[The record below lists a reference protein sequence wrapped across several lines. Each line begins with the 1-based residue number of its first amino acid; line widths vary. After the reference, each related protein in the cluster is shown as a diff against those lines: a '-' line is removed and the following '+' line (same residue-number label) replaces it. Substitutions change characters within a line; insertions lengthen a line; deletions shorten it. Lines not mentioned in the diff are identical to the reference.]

1 MKVRQTSVEAP
12 RLDFL
17 IEVLTILATSF
28 LFNIIPF
35 AGPSNLLIASNAAV
49 LASVD
54 PWIVGLFVAIGSATA
69 KFIHYLVM
77 FFVGKHVSKERRKRL
92 DENSEEIKRWAMP
105 ALFIVA
111 ATPLPDEPV
120 VIPLG
125 LLKYNPGKLFI
136 AYFAGKLLIGVV
148 GAYLGIY
155 ALQMFGSMLTRDIF
169 IILSIIA
176 TVIITIV
183 FLKVDLKK
191 LAERILKR
199 KIDFV
204 PNKGEDTRE

>member
-1 MKVRQTSVEAP
+1 M
-12 RLDFL
+12 
-17 IEVLTILATSF
+17 TILATSF

-49 LASVD
+49 LASVE
-54 PWIVGLFVAIGSATA
+54 PYIVGIMVAIGSATA

-77 FFVGKHVSKERRKRL
+77 FFLGKHVSKERRKRL
-92 DENSEEIKRWAMP
+92 DENSEEIKKWAMP

-125 LLKYNPGKLFI
+125 LLKYNPGKLFL

-155 ALQMFGSMLTRDIF
+155 AHTNVRISDQQRSLYHTINSRDNNHNDSLLESRHQKTRRKN
-169 IILSIIA
+169 
-176 TVIITIV
+176 TQ
-183 FLKVDLKK
+183 KK
-191 LAERILKR
+191 NRNHSKLEGR
-199 KIDFV
+199 
-204 PNKGEDTRE
+204 TRG

>member
-1 MKVRQTSVEAP
+1 M
-12 RLDFL
+12 
-17 IEVLTILATSF
+17 SF

-35 AGPSNLLIASNAAV
+35 AGPSNLLIASNAAI
-49 LASVD
+49 LANVD

-77 FFVGKHVSKERRKRL
+77 FFLGKHLSKVRRKRL
-92 DENSEEIKRWAMP
+92 DENSEKIKRWAMP

-111 ATPLPDEPV
+111 ATPLPDEPI

-125 LLKYNPGKLFI
+125 LLKYNPGKLFL

-155 ALQMFGSMLTRDIF
+155 AHQMFGSLINNEVY
-169 IILSIIA
+169 IILSIVA
-176 TVIITIV
+176 TIIITIV
-183 FLKVDLKK
+183 FLKVDIRK

-199 KIDFV
+199 KIEV
-204 PNKGEDTRE
+204 IPS

>member
-1 MKVRQTSVEAP
+1 MV
-12 RLDFL
+12 
-17 IEVLTILATSF
+17 AT
-28 LFNIIPF
+28 
-35 AGPSNLLIASNAAV
+35 
-49 LASVD
+49 
-54 PWIVGLFVAIGSATA
+54 GSATA

-77 FFVGKHVSKERRKRL
+77 FFIGKHVSKERRKRL
-92 DENSEEIKRWAMP
+92 DENSEEIKKWAIP

-125 LLKYNPGKLFI
+125 LLKYNPGKLFL

-155 ALQMFGSMLTRDIF
+155 ALQMFGSMFTQEVF
-169 IILSIIA
+169 IILSIVA
-176 TVIITIV
+176 TVVITIV
-183 FLKVDLKK
+183 FLKVDIKK

-199 KIDFV
+199 KIEFI
-204 PNKGEDTRE
+204 PSKGEETRE

>member
-1 MKVRQTSVEAP
+1 MKVLPTSVEARP
-12 RLDFL
+12 LDFL
-17 IEVLTILATSF
+17 LEVLTILVTSF
-28 LFNIIPF
+28 IFNLIPF

-49 LASVD
+49 LASVE
-54 PWIVGLFVAIGSATA
+54 PYIVGIMVATGSATA

-77 FFVGKHVSKERRKRL
+77 FFLGKHVGKERRKRL
-92 DENSEEIKRWAMP
+92 DENSEEIKKWAIP

-111 ATPLPDEPV
+111 ATPLPDEPI

-125 LLKYNPGKLFI
+125 LLKYNPGKLFL

-155 ALQMFGSMLTRDIF
+155 ALQMFGSMFTQEVF
-169 IILSIIA
+169 ITLSIVA
-176 TVIITIV
+176 TVVITIV
-183 FLKVDLKK
+183 FLKVDIKK

-199 KIDFV
+199 KIEFI
-204 PNKGEDTRE
+204 PSKGEETRG

>member
-1 MKVRQTSVEAP
+1 
-12 RLDFL
+12 
-17 IEVLTILATSF
+17 LTILVTSF
-28 LFNIIPF
+28 LFNIVPF

-49 LASVD
+49 LTSVE
-54 PWIVGLFVAIGSATA
+54 PYIVGIMVATGSAAA

-77 FFVGKHVSKERRKRL
+77 FFLGKRVSKERRKRL
-92 DENSEEIKRWAMP
+92 DDNSKEIKKWAIP

-111 ATPLPDEPV
+111 ATPIPDEPV

-125 LLKYNPGKLFI
+125 LLKYNPAKLFL

-155 ALQMFGSMLTRDIF
+155 AYHMFGSLVSNEVY
-169 IILSIIA
+169 IILSIVA
-176 TVIITIV
+176 TVAITIV

-191 LAERILKR
+191 LAERVLKK
-199 KIDFV
+199 KIEFI
-204 PNKGEDTRE
+204 PSKGEVTLE